1 MLVRQNRSSSLDASS
16 NILSVNVRTSLGR
29 QISLSDAE
37 KVSAIKTSPFR
48 SFPTLDEE
56 KEEILE

>member
-29 QISLSDAE
+29 QISLSDE
-37 KVSAIKTSPFR
+37 GKVSAIKTSPFR